1 MLMAFC
7 QYFKKIFK
15 DFFCFV
21 FILLFYDEVWF
32 FCVYVITNFPPLF
45 LQEVTTIFL
54 VIPLYIL
61 NHERIWTVW
70 RQMHSYLHLIFYLAM
85 QEVLC
90 QVHMCICVCLQVNHF
105 DVTGLSVKVSQGL
118 PCKCHHIPR
127 SSGKPL

>member
-61 NHERIWTVW
+61 NHERI
-70 RQMHSYLHLIFYLAM
+70 
-85 QEVLC
+85 
-90 QVHMCICVCLQVNHF
+90 
-105 DVTGLSVKVSQGL
+105 
-118 PCKCHHIPR
+118 
-127 SSGKPL
+127 

>member
-32 FCVYVITNFPPLF
+32 FCIYVITNPPPF

-54 VIPLYIL
+54 VIPLY
-61 NHERIWTVW
+61 
-70 RQMHSYLHLIFYLAM
+70 
-85 QEVLC
+85 LC
-90 QVHMCICVCLQVNHF
+90 HF
-105 DVTGLSVKVSQGL
+105 KS
-118 PCKCHHIPR
+118 
-127 SSGKPL
+127 